1 MRKAYQV
8 ICHLIALCVVLQAA
22 WIAAA
27 LFTVDKRIEDGHSIT
42 KGYDNWAQVMHSVFA
57 IIVVVLGLV
66 LLILSYFAKLP
77 GGAKWAGFTFLAIV
91 VQWVLAIVS
100 FAAPVLGVLHGANA
114 FAILALAEFTA
125 RRTEGPAPVE
135 ASPATAPL

>member
-1 MRKAYQV
+1 
-8 ICHLIALCVVLQAA
+8 
-22 WIAAA
+22 
-27 LFTVDKRIEDGHSIT
+27 
-42 KGYDNWAQVMHSVFA
+42 MHSVFA
-57 IIVVVLGLV
+57 IIVLVLGLV

-100 FAAPVLGVLHGANA
+100 FAAPVVGVLHGANA

-125 RRTEGPAPVE
+125 RRTEGAAPVE
-135 ASPATAPL
+135 AAPATAAP